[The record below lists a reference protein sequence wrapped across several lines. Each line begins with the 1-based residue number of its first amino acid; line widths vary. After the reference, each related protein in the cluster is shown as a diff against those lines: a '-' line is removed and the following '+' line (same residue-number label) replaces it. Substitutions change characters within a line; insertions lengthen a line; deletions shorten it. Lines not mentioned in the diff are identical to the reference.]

1 MALIAC
7 SRMYNVTP
15 RVRQAWASLFAWVSE
30 TSGIELEIVEHR
42 APAPL
47 GELWERSDMGC
58 VFMCGWPFSR
68 SKPQPQLIAAPC
80 PLGQRYE
87 RLPIYFT
94 DLIVRRDRGFET
106 LKDTFGGRIA
116 WTAESSHSGFNAP
129 RHHLLTFRTSDRP
142 ELYSES
148 IGRLLTPDR
157 SLASVVDGEADIAPM
172 DSYALDLIR
181 LHEPER
187 ISEIMVIDST
197 AAAPFP
203 PLVASNDLA
212 PSALASLR
220 RAFLMADSEPTLI
233 PLLSTLNI
241 GGFTA
246 IKAEA
251 YDLALKWEQ
260 DAISEEYYFPE

>member
-15 RVRQAWASLFAWVSE
+15 RAGEAWASLFEWVSE
-30 TSGIELEIVEHR
+30 TSGIKLEIVKHP

-47 GELWERSDMGC
+47 EELWERPDMGC

-87 RLPIYFT
+87 RQPIYFT
-94 DLIVRRDRGFET
+94 DLIVRRDRKFQT

-116 WTAESSHSGFNAP
+116 WTVDSSHSGFNAP
-129 RHHLLTFRTSDRP
+129 RHHLLAYRTSDRP
-142 ELYSES
+142 DLFSES
-148 IGRLLTPDR
+148 IGQLLTPDR
-157 SLASVVDGEADIAPM
+157 SLASVIDGEADIAPM

-187 ISEIMVIDST
+187 ISEIMIIDST

-212 PSALASLR
+212 SSALASLR
-220 RAFLMADSEPTLI
+220 RAFLMAGGEPTLTS
-233 PLLSTLNI
+233 LLDTLNI
-241 GGFTA
+241 GGFA
-246 IKAEA
+246 VIKADA
-251 YDLALKWEQ
+251 YELALKWEQ
-260 DAISEEYYFPE
+260 EALSEGYQLS